1 MRTHNHSCALSHP
14 LSVILN
20 KPPSDFQRVDFL
32 KIIEQK
38 QIERITFH
46 YTALDGRLKELKLP
60 ILSPSQAELTLV
72 EGERVDGSSLFKS
85 MVDTELSDLYVVPEY
100 KTAFLNPFD
109 QGSLD
114 FICRYVTKDGELAP
128 FALDTIL
135 MRACDLFRK
144 NTQLEL
150 FASGE
155 LEFFLISEKDQN
167 MYSVQ
172 NQQGYHESSPFVKSG
187 EILRNV

>member
-1 MRTHNHSCALSHP
+1 MSKIRRTENLYNHSCALSHP

-46 YTALDGRLKELKLP
+46 YTALNGRLKELKLP

-155 LEFFLISEKDQN
+155 LEFFIP
-167 MYSVQ
+167 V
-172 NQQGYHESSPFVKSG
+172 
-187 EILRNV
+187 